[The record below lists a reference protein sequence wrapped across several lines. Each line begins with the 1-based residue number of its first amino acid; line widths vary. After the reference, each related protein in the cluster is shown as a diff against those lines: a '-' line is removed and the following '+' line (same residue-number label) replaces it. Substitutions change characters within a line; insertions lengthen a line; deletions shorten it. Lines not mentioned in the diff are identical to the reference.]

1 MNKATKTILTISNSI
16 IIAGIMVL
24 LYGLYFLLAKGGVL
38 LPFHDAPED
47 ILWIYK
53 INTDIAKTI
62 IGLGIIVLLSGII
75 FQIVRYTVDKNKE
88 IQTKEYKVI
97 DVMTN
102 VFLGSTIAAVA
113 IMLKGF
119 FFLAYQLDPQGNL
132 NSGDRYAK
140 NMWSLLTTRFFVVF
154 VILAIISS
162 FLIIK
167 NKNRSNLLALILLF
181 PLWSVVCFAAF
192 FWLYNYVGSF
202 WARYDYMYDIPIRIK
217 RLSFFLEAM
226 QVIWIAVPVIVGIVV
241 YLRKHS
247 RKKADSH
254 EAEESENQQ

>member
-1 MNKATKTILTISNSI
+1 
-16 IIAGIMVL
+16 
-24 LYGLYFLLAKGGVL
+24 
-38 LPFHDAPED
+38 
-47 ILWIYK
+47 
-53 INTDIAKTI
+53 
-62 IGLGIIVLLSGII
+62 
-75 FQIVRYTVDKNKE
+75 
-88 IQTKEYKVI
+88 
-97 DVMTN
+97 
-102 VFLGSTIAAVA
+102 
-113 IMLKGF
+113 
-119 FFLAYQLDPQGNL
+119 
-132 NSGDRYAK
+132 
-140 NMWSLLTTRFFVVF
+140 MWSLLTTRFFVVF

-202 WARYDYMYDIPIRIK
+202 WASYDYMYDIPIRIK

>member
-88 IQTKEYKVI
+88 IQTQEYKVI

-119 FFLAYQLDPQGNL
+119 FF
-132 NSGDRYAK
+132 
-140 NMWSLLTTRFFVVF
+140 W
-154 VILAIISS
+154 
-162 FLIIK
+162 
-167 NKNRSNLLALILLF
+167 
-181 PLWSVVCFAAF
+181 
-192 FWLYNYVGSF
+192 
-202 WARYDYMYDIPIRIK
+202 PI
-217 RLSFFLEAM
+217 
-226 QVIWIAVPVIVGIVV
+226 
-241 YLRKHS
+241 
-247 RKKADSH
+247 
-254 EAEESENQQ
+254 N